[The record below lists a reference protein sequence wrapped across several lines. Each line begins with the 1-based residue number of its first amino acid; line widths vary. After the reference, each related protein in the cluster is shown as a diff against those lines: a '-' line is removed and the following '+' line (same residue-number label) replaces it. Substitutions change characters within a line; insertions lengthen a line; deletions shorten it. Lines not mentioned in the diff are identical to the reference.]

1 MVNSELPFTF
11 DVYLLTSHHSLFT
24 IHYSPFT
31 MNISESHRYLRDALT
46 ALYDQREAG
55 NIADMVME
63 KITGLKRID
72 RVMNKGH
79 ALTSAQTQL
88 LHQYADSLLR
98 HQPVQYVLQEAWFY
112 GMPLYVDDR
121 VLIPRPETE
130 ELVEWIIK
138 EHTKKTTILDIGTG
152 SGCIAIALK
161 KNIPAAGVWAADI
174 SEAALEVA
182 RKNTAAQHTD
192 IGFLRA
198 DILQEATQSSLPSF
212 DIIVSNPPYIPASGE
227 KEMGKNVTQYEP
239 RNALF
244 VPDDDPLMF
253 YRVIGAFASGHLNT
267 NGYVYVEIHED
278 MGEAVKDIFDKH
290 GLSDIIIRKDLQGKD
305 RMVRA
310 VKR

>member
-1 MVNSELPFTF
+1 
-11 DVYLLTSHHSLFT
+11 
-24 IHYSPFT
+24 

-79 ALTSAQTQL
+79 ELDSAQTQL
-88 LHQYADSLLR
+88 FHQYTDSLLR
-98 HQPVQYVLQEAWFY
+98 QQPVQYVLQEAWFY
-112 GMPLYVDDR
+112 GMQLYADDR

-138 EHTKKTTILDIGTG
+138 EQTQKTTILDIGTG

-161 KNIPAAGVWAADI
+161 KNIPAAAVWAMDI

-182 RKNTAAQHTD
+182 RKNAAAQHTD
-192 IGFLRA
+192 ISFLKA
-198 DILQEATQSSLPSF
+198 DILQEATQSSLPPF

-244 VPDDDPLMF
+244 VPDNDPLIF
-253 YRVIGAFASGHLNT
+253 YNAIGVFASANLNT
-267 NGYVYVEIHED
+267 NGNVYVEIHEA
-278 MGEAVKDIFDKH
+278 MGEAVKDIFEKH
-290 GLSDIIIRKDLQGKD
+290 GLSDIIIRKDLQGKE

-310 VKR
+310 GKR